1 MRNLLTLKFWFNL
14 RPDVL
19 TPLAQKIF
27 LVMIIV
33 LILFTIIFGYMKI
46 LKKKGLYSKMWD
58 QLYYF
63 SFINCVIGLIL
74 MFLNYEMVPFLTA
87 RFWYL
92 LWFVVLVVWLFCIIK
107 NAMKIP
113 KKRQQLEKE
122 REFNKYIP

>member
-1 MRNLLTLKFWFNL
+1 MSYLL
-14 RPDVL
+14 
-19 TPLAQKIF
+19 A
-27 LVMIIV
+27 MIIV

>member
-1 MRNLLTLKFWFNL
+1 MSNLLTLKFWFNL

-19 TPLAQKIF
+19 TPLMQKIF
-27 LVMIIV
+27 LAMIIV
-33 LILFTIIFGYMKI
+33 SIIFTILFGYMKI

-122 REFNKYIP
+122 KEFNKYIP

>member
-1 MRNLLTLKFWFNL
+1 MSNLLTLKFWFNL

-19 TPLAQKIF
+19 TPLMQKIF
-27 LVMIIV
+27 LAMIIV
-33 LILFTIIFGYMKI
+33 SIIFTILFGYMKI
-46 LKKKGLYSKMWD
+46 LKNKGLYSKMWE

-63 SFINCVIGLIL
+63 SLINSVIGLIL

-122 REFNKYIP
+122 KEFNKYIP

>member
-1 MRNLLTLKFWFNL
+1 MGNLLTLKFWFNL

-27 LVMIIV
+27 LVMIIA
-33 LILFTIIFGYMKI
+33 LIFFTIIFGYMKM
-46 LKKKGLYSKMWD
+46 LKKKGLYSKMWG

-63 SFINCVIGLIL
+63 SLINGVIGLL
-74 MFLNYEMVPFLTA
+74 SLFLNHEMVPFLTA

-92 LWFVVLVVWLFCIIK
+92 LWLVVLVVWLFCIIK
-107 NAMKIP
+107 EAMKIP

-122 REFNKYIP
+122 KEFNRYIP

>member
-27 LVMIIV
+27 LAMIIV

>member
-1 MRNLLTLKFWFNL
+1 MSNLLTLKFWFNL

-19 TPLAQKIF
+19 TPLMQKIF
-27 LVMIIV
+27 LAMIIV
-33 LILFTIIFGYMKI
+33 SIIFTILFGYMKI
-46 LKKKGLYSKMWD
+46 LKNKGLYSKMWE

-63 SFINCVIGLIL
+63 SLINSVIGLIL

-107 NAMKIP
+107 NAMKVP

-122 REFNKYIP
+122 KEFNKYIP